1 MPRALVVLAPGA
13 EEIETVTVA
22 DVLVRAGCDVVIA
35 SAEDEIVT
43 GSRGIRLAGHTAL
56 DAVLEDDFD
65 LVYLPGGMGSA
76 EYCRDDDRVQDL
88 AQRQLAGGRDLAVI
102 CACPIAL
109 VPRGLAADRAVT
121 SYPSVRETVEPAV
134 REWRDQ
140 QVVEDGNL
148 ITSQGPGTAMA
159 LALTLARRLA
169 GEDTAAE
176 VAAGLLT
183 SLPATV

>member
-1 MPRALVVLAPGA
+1 MPRVLVVLAPGA

-22 DVLVRAGCDVVIA
+22 DVLVRAGCEVVVA
-35 SAEDEIVT
+35 HAGDEVVA

-56 DAVLEDDFD
+56 DAVADQDFD
-65 LVYLPGGMGSA
+65 LVYLPGGIGSA
-76 EYCRDDDRVQDL
+76 EYCRDDQRIQDL
-88 AQRQLAGGRDLAVI
+88 AQRQLESGRDLAVI

-109 VPRGLAADRAVT
+109 VPRGLARDRAVT
-121 SYPSVRETVEPAV
+121 CYPAKREEVEPAV

-140 QVVEDGNL
+140 AVVVDGNL

-176 VAAGLLT
+176 VAAAMLT
-183 SLPATV
+183 GLPAPV